1 MPLATDKI
9 SLQEGVPMRAIILA
23 GGKGTRLLP
32 YTTVLPKPLMPIGQQ
47 PIVEVVI
54 RQLHHNGFNRIT
66 LALGHLSH
74 LIKAVL
80 DNGHHLGVEVD
91 YSIEDRALGTTGPLA
106 LIKDLDETFLVMNG
120 DVLTDLNFRDPMD
133 FHRDQDAAA
142 TIVVHRRTVRIDYGV
157 LSRQGFRLL
166 NYDEKPSIEYE
177 VSTGI
182 YVFARKILDYVQ
194 PYTFLDFPDL
204 VKTLI
209 QNDEKVVC
217 YPYSGIWYDLGRV
230 EDFEDIT
237 QRLDTLKPKIP
248 FIG

>member
-1 MPLATDKI
+1 
-9 SLQEGVPMRAIILA
+9 MRAIILA

-32 YTTVLPKPLMPIGQQ
+32 YTTVLPKPLMPIGEQ
-47 PIVEVVI
+47 PILEVVI
-54 RQLHHNGFNRIT
+54 RQLHHHGFKRIT

-80 DNGHHLGVEVD
+80 SNGHHLGVEVD
-91 YSIEDRALGTTGPLA
+91 YSIEDQPLGTTGPLA

-120 DVLTDLNFRDPMD
+120 DILTDLNFRDPVE
-133 FHRDQDAAA
+133 FHRDQGAAA
-142 TIVVHRRTVRIDYGV
+142 TIVVHRRTVKVDYGV
-157 LSRQGFRLL
+157 LRREGFRLV

-182 YVFARKILDYVQ
+182 YVFDRRILAHVQ

-204 VKTLI
+204 VRTLL
-209 QNDEKVVC
+209 QNKEKVVC
-217 YPYSGIWYDLGRV
+217 YPYSGLWYDLGRK
-230 EDFEDIT
+230 EDFESIT
-237 QRLDTLKPKIP
+237 QKLDNLKPRIP